1 MPLKIVRNDITKLK
15 VDAIVNSANH
25 TLPEKKPHGTDGA
38 IHEAAGV
45 EELLVA
51 RKEICK
57 DGIIE
62 FGDAKWTSAFNLSEN
77 IDYIIHTVAPIWH
90 GGNMNEVDTLRS
102 CYKNSL
108 ALALELNCSSIA
120 FSAMGTG
127 INNFPR
133 NEALKIAISEIT
145 GFLFEHEEIN
155 MEVTLVI
162 FDRETFELCKKVFPD
177 IKENIDDSSVEE
189 LADLEYEG
197 DLDSKRKRQST
208 IFPAEPLG
216 KTFNERLDELIKNK
230 NLNLADVCWDARVSP
245 KVRSDINTKGKEYH
259 PSKDT
264 AIRLALA
271 MRLNLEETQS
281 LLKTAFYTLHANNKY
296 DSEIIGF
303 ILNGE
308 YRLRTINE
316 KLRSKELKQF

>member
-1 MPLKIVRNDITKLK
+1 MPLQIVRDDITKLK
-15 VDAIVNSANH
+15 VNAIVNSANH
-25 TLPEKKPHGTDGA
+25 TPPEKKPHGTDGA
-38 IHEAAGV
+38 IHAAAGD
-45 EELLVA
+45 ELLTA
-51 RKEICK
+51 RKNIG
-57 DGIIE
+57 DIA
-62 FGDAKWTSAFNLSEN
+62 FGDAKWTPAFNLGEN
-77 IDYIIHTVAPIWH
+77 NVDYLIHTVAPIWH
-90 GGNMNEVDTLRS
+90 GGNMNEVETLRS

-108 ALALELNCSSIA
+108 TLALELNCSSIA

-145 GFLFEHEEIN
+145 GFLFEHEEAN

-189 LADLEYEG
+189 LANLEYEG

-216 KTFNERLDELIKNK
+216 KTFNERLNELIEAK

-245 KVRSDINTKGKEYH
+245 RVRSDINTKGKEYH
-259 PSKDT
+259 PLKET

-271 MRLNLEETQS
+271 MELNLEETQS
-281 LLKTAFYTLHANNKY
+281 LLKSAFYTLHANNRY
-296 DSEIIGF
+296 DSAIIGF
-303 ILNGE
+303 ILKKE
-308 YRLRTINE
+308 YRLRIINE
-316 KLRSKELKQF
+316 ELRRQELPQF